1 MRNPLNVCTDYSLMQ
16 SLITIPKLMDA
27 LSSTNSYVCG
37 ICDDN
42 LYGTMEFFLACKS
55 HNIKPLIGLK
65 IKLNDTYLYLYPKNN
80 IGYKRL
86 LKINTLKEENNLV
99 LNDILKDSHELLI
112 VVPVLFM
119 SNYEDV
125 INLSNT
131 FVAYTSDLEKY
142 KALEFTSRVIFMP
155 EINIFNSSDSSY
167 LRLLKAIDSNT
178 LFKKV
183 QEEDNKHHAWDFY
196 TTTAEIEEEIECFAS
211 LIELDLSSKERY
223 IPRYNENID
232 SNKFLQ
238 TLAFKGLQKRLNGKE
253 ISVYKQRLTY
263 ELNVIEGMGFSD
275 YFLIVYDYVLYA
287 KKNGILVGPGRG
299 SAVGSLVSYS
309 IGITD
314 VDPLKYNLIFERF
327 LNPSRVTMP
336 DIDIDFEET
345 RRGEVVE
352 YVKKRYGPQNVSG
365 IITFGTLK
373 SKLVLR
379 CVSKALGLDTEM
391 DKFINMFSPNLSL
404 KDNLKDESIRNTLKE
419 NESFLEVVKLSLKLE
434 GLKKHTSSHA
444 AGIVIS
450 SVPLDEI
457 IPVHVDGSDLLA
469 GFTMNY
475 LEDLGLL
482 KMDFLSLRNLTTL
495 KNILSLIKKDLGIT
509 INLNKIPLDDKDTY
523 KAFSLGKT
531 MGVFQFESEGMKS
544 FLKKLKP
551 DRFSLLVAAIA
562 LYRPGPMENID
573 EFIRRK
579 EGKASVTYIDKS
591 LEPILKETYGIIIY
605 QEQVMQILVSVGG
618 FSNAQSDTIR
628 RAMSKKKKEIITSY
642 EEKFVCG
649 AINQGIRENV
659 AKEIFSLILKFAGYG
674 FNKSH
679 SVSYSLLGYQM
690 AYLKVHY
697 FLYFITNALN
707 NVSTNPLKTKEYLAM
722 AKQNKIKIYPPDIN
736 SSTDT
741 YQVENGA
748 IRLPLSVIKGLGAMA
763 IKEITEERKKKR
775 FTDFFDF
782 TSRVYGKSVNSNTL
796 KLLILSSAFDTF
808 KVNHKTLL
816 QAIPEAINYAAL
828 SSGIDESLLEKPDLI
843 YQEDS
848 TDSELRNEEM
858 EVFGFYLSN
867 HPASKYISKDILK
880 LENVS
885 NFFLKNVMCVVLI
898 ENIRVI
904 KTKDNKDMAF
914 LRASDETGELEF
926 VVFPNTIK
934 ELENISVSSLVLIRG
949 KVSKRF
955 DTYQITVNKIEKIQN

>member
-42 LYGTMEFFLACKS
+42 LYGAMEFFLACKS

-99 LNDILKDSHELLI
+99 LSDILKDSHELLI

-119 SNYEDV
+119 RVYEEFV
-125 INLSNT
+125 NLSNT
-131 FVAYTSDLEKY
+131 YVAYTSELEKY
-142 KALEFTSRVIFMP
+142 KALEFTNRVIFMP
-155 EINIFNSSDSSY
+155 EINLFNSSDSSY

-178 LFKKV
+178 LFKSV
-183 QEEDNKHHAWDFY
+183 LEEDNKHHAWDFY
-196 TTTAEIEEEIECFAS
+196 TTSTEIEEEIKSFAS
-211 LIELDLSSKERY
+211 LIELDLSSKKRY
-223 IPRYNENID
+223 IPRYDENID

-238 TLAFKGLQKRLNGKE
+238 TLALKGLQKRLNGKE
-253 ISVYKQRLTY
+253 VSAYQQRLTY
-263 ELNVIEGMGFSD
+263 ELNIIESMGFSD
-275 YFLIVYDYVLYA
+275 YFLIVYDYVLFA

-352 YVKKRYGPQNVSG
+352 YVKKRYGEKNVSG

-444 AGIVIS
+444 AGIVIA
-450 SVPLDEI
+450 SVPLDEL

-482 KMDFLSLRNLTTL
+482 KMDFLSLRNLTTV

-531 MGVFQFESEGMKS
+531 MGVFQFESEGMKN

-551 DRFSLLVAAIA
+551 DKFSLLVAAIA

-579 EGKASVTYIDKS
+579 EGKVSVTYIHES

-618 FSNAQSDTIR
+618 FSNAESDTIR

-642 EEKFVCG
+642 AEKFVRG
-649 AINQGIRENV
+649 AVNQGISENI
-659 AKEIFSLILKFAGYG
+659 AKEIYALILKFAGYG

-741 YQVENGA
+741 YQIENGA

-763 IKEITEERKKKR
+763 IKEITEERKKKL

-796 KLLILSSAFDTF
+796 KLLIISSAFDTF

-848 TDSELRNEEM
+848 TDNEKRNEEM
-858 EVFGFYLSN
+858 EAFGFYLSN

-885 NFFLKNVMCVVLI
+885 NYFLKNVICVVLI

-934 ELENISVSSLVLIRG
+934 ELENISASSLALIRG

-955 DTYQITVNKIEKIQN
+955 DAYQITVNKIEKIRN